1 MSYNETYVNDDI
13 WRKRQ
18 EEVKKDEAFVI
29 KTKSKI
35 EEIDR
40 YINNKKNDY
49 ANICNNNEKRL
60 DHALSSLMDSF
71 NKSMDSIKTAGDM
84 AVINAKNNFKNQV
97 SDIRSDIKK
106 TGADISIINV
116 KINEVATAFNETFK
130 SIVDAQNSEADK
142 ANCYATH
149 LKDILDQ
156 ISHLYPEIHKPMEYN
171 GLVNKYN
178 NLNNN
183 ISSGTYLAD
192 IAVAQTGILEASK
205 LLTELIAINEHAN
218 IMLQEIYKE
227 CSDIKKNM
235 MKLTSDEAVL
245 SIVVDGETEEYEY
258 NIRRWSER
266 LCDGLSFNDIEKE
279 YCQQEEKLGRTCSIE
294 ELQIIKQNL
303 DVIKRKLS
311 LCDSESRELM
321 MGAVAA
327 ANTAESMVSALNA
340 AGWDITTVE
349 NNDERDPIT
358 MKGDDG
364 AGNEVAVVISSGGE
378 SPSVS
383 WYIDDDD
390 SVQKEMKEEALRN
403 ELCDCG
409 IGTVY
414 TERDIK
420 NCERINSADDFVD
433 KTMTDS
439 LI

>member
-1 MSYNETYVNDDI
+1 MSYNETYVNDDV

-40 YINNKKNDY
+40 YISNKKNDY

-71 NKSMDSIKTAGDM
+71 NKSMDSVKTAGDM

-97 SDIRSDIKK
+97 SDIQSDIKK

-116 KINEVATAFNETFK
+116 KINEVANAFNETFK

-156 ISHLYPEIHKPMEYN
+156 ISHLFPEIHKPMEYN
-171 GLVNKYN
+171 GLVNIYN

-183 ISSGTYLAD
+183 ISSGTYLAG

-205 LLTELIAINEHAN
+205 LLTELIAINERAN

-245 SIVVDGETEEYEY
+245 EKVIKELIYIYG
-258 NIRRWSER
+258 
-266 LCDGLSFNDIEKE
+266 KE
-279 YCQQEEKLGRTCSIE
+279 YKKI
-294 ELQIIKQNL
+294 L
-303 DVIKRKLS
+303 DLIVKRNK
-311 LCDSESRELM
+311 
-321 MGAVAA
+321 
-327 ANTAESMVSALNA
+327 
-340 AGWDITTVE
+340 DI
-349 NNDERDPIT
+349 
-358 MKGDDG
+358 
-364 AGNEVAVVISSGGE
+364 
-378 SPSVS
+378 
-383 WYIDDDD
+383 
-390 SVQKEMKEEALRN
+390 
-403 ELCDCG
+403 
-409 IGTVY
+409 
-414 TERDIK
+414 
-420 NCERINSADDFVD
+420 D
-433 KTMTDS
+433 K
-439 LI
+439 